1 MIKIKAEYTS
11 FTFVLAGNPNVGK
24 STVFNSL
31 TGLQQ
36 HTGNWSGKTVE
47 LATGHITLNNKEI
60 IIKDLPGTY
69 SLNGNSPEEQ
79 IAKDFI
85 ESRNYDYV
93 IIVLDATALE
103 RNLLLALQ
111 ILSVTEKAIVCL
123 NLWDEAKRKKILIDT
138 DELSLQLGAPVVTTC
153 AKKKHSIKE
162 LQKLICSAT
171 KGEINTYKIEAFE
184 KIKHASNDEEK
195 STISAEIAR
204 DIANKSTIQKGFSYS
219 KKDEILDIILT
230 SKISGPLSLVL
241 IFLLLFWL
249 TAYVANIPGEF
260 ISKALFFLKDYAYS
274 ALLDIGLNNTLLS
287 IFFDGIYTTV
297 AWVVSVMLPPALIFF
312 PLFALIEDLGY
323 LPRAVFVLDR
333 IFEKFGLSGKTA
345 LTMALGFGCNA
356 CGVNGCR
363 IIASRKERFVATVT
377 NSFIP
382 CNGRIPILIGI
393 ISAFFAPDLHG
404 TVKSLIVASIMI
416 ILLALSVTATLLTGL
431 VTNRIKAF
439 EDTSG
444 FYIELTPYR
453 KPQFIKT
460 ILLSLKSKVLYVVSR
475 AVAVSI
481 PAGAV
486 LWAISN
492 IKFGGEFIIE
502 YIITFFDGIGKLCGT
517 DGVIVSSY
525 LLSFPANELFFPI
538 ALMSYQNSNT
548 LTDYSTLSELH
559 ELLTLNGWT
568 LTTAISSLILCIFHF
583 PCSTTC
589 FMIKKETKSN
599 LCLLVAFFLP
609 LCIGIIITASINLIS
624 MVF

>member
-1 MIKIKAEYTS
+1 MINIKAEYTD

-31 TGLQQ
+31 TGLHQ

-47 LATGHITLNNKEI
+47 LATGHIALKNQEI

-69 SLNGNSPEEQ
+69 SLTGNSPEEN

-85 ESRNYDYV
+85 ESGNYDYI

-138 DELSLQLGAPVVTTC
+138 DELSLQLGVPVVTTC

-162 LQKLICSAT
+162 LRKLICSAT
-171 KGEINTYKIEAFE
+171 KGEVKTYKIEAFE
-184 KIKHASNDEEK
+184 KIKHANNDKEK

-204 DIANKSTIQKGFSYS
+204 NIANKATIQKGFIYS
-219 KKDEILDIILT
+219 KKDEVLDTVLT
-230 SKISGPLSLVL
+230 SKISGPLSLVF

-260 ISKALFFLKDYAYS
+260 ISKALFSIKDYAYS
-274 ALLDIGLNNTLLS
+274 ALLDIGLNHTLLS

-312 PLFALIEDLGY
+312 PLFALIEDMGY

-416 ILLALSVTATLLTGL
+416 ILLGLSVTATLLTGL
-431 VTNRIKAF
+431 VTKRIKAF

-453 KPQFIKT
+453 KPQVIKT
-460 ILLSLKSKVLYVVSR
+460 ILLSLKSKVFYVVSR

-486 LWAISN
+486 IWAISN

-517 DGVIVSSY
+517 DGVIISSY

-538 ALMSYQNSNT
+538 ALMSYQNANT
-548 LTDYSTLSELH
+548 LTDYSSLSELH

-568 LTTAISSLILCIFHF
+568 LTTAISALVLCIFHF

-609 LCIGIIITASINLIS
+609 LCIGIIITVSINLIS
-624 MVF
+624 MLF